1 MARDGILAAD
11 AAMEVANPSYESEK
25 CLIWKT
31 FARRGLGLSA
41 NSGTVNSRSDQTPA
55 FDIPAECASY
65 GQVKVVVAG
74 PGSVTPGG
82 MIFNSVFSQSLE
94 LELTPDAGAT
104 LVSAAGCDGE
114 LDGTTF
120 TTPVIVDTC
129 TIRIQFT
136 GPDYLFEDSM
146 E

>member
-1 MARDGILAAD
+1 MQGHARFNYAD
-11 AAMEVANPSYESEK
+11 
-25 CLIWKT
+25 
-31 FARRGLGLSA
+31 
-41 NSGTVNSRSDQTPA
+41 
-55 FDIPAECASY
+55 
-65 GQVKVVVAG
+65 
-74 PGSVTPGG
+74 
-82 MIFNSVFSQSLE
+82 SQSLRDDIQRFG
-94 LELTPDAGAT
+94 LSIPFADPIDSLKNTLTIGRHQIVNRLAT
-104 LVSAAGCDGE
+104 LPMEGCDGE